1 MSKRL
6 FFHQPCNNKESTV
19 NGIIALSIV
28 AVFILLFGGFVVT
41 IYNGLVKSRLLMRE
55 GFSGIDVQLKRRHNL
70 IPNLIKTVEGY
81 AEFEKNLLSEV
92 TTLRTKAMG
101 DTSIEDRQRD
111 ENLLSGALKSLF
123 AVAENYPDLKAN
135 ASFLDLQQ
143 QLSQIEDEL
152 QKARRYYNGTVREY
166 NGRIEMF
173 PSNIVAGMCAFKDAE
188 FFELS
193 DPDEAAVPKVD
204 FGNKQGE

>member
-1 MSKRL
+1 M
-6 FFHQPCNNKESTV
+6 